1 MELINL
7 KTEDF
12 AKKSSANL
20 LKIVNEL
27 NNENK
32 NCQEKITKM
41 LDYQDEI
48 FFIYN
53 KIMRIIAQR
62 SHN

>member
-20 LKIVNEL
+20 MKIVNEL

-32 NCQEKITKM
+32 DCQEKITKM